1 MLLEGRVAIVAGA
14 GPGLGRE
21 IALGLAREGADL
33 VLGAPRAEQM
43 SPVSSASSASSASW
57 VSSVADEVRAL
68 GRRAEAVGLELGDAE
83 SCQAIVKTCAEV
95 LGRVDVLVV
104 DAGDDGGTR
113 PFGDDLDEW
122 RRIMEANLWGTLQV
136 GRAAVPAMAS
146 RGGGRIVLVNAAP
159 VWRGQPGRG
168 AHAVSTAALVS
179 AIRTL
184 AAELGPLGI
193 RVNGVH
199 PGTIWG
205 PVVKSRLR
213 ARAMERGSTPET
225 LYREL
230 IAETSLGYLPR
241 PAEVAGS
248 VLFLAS
254 DLSAPVTGQSLAV
267 DAGAGL
273 LAV

>member
-1 MLLEGRVAIVAGA
+1 VSATLRTEEKRVLLQGRVAIVAGA

-33 VLGAPRAEQM
+33 VLGAPRTEQ
-43 SPVSSASSASSASW
+43 AA
-57 VSSVADEVRAL
+57 SVADEVRAL

-83 SCQAIVKTCAEV
+83 SCEAIVKTCAEV
-95 LGRVDVLVV
+95 LGRVDVLV
-104 DAGDDGGTR
+104 ANAADDGGTR

-122 RRIMEANLWGTLQV
+122 RRVMEANLWGMLQV

-146 RGGGRIVLVNAAP
+146 VGGGRIVFLNTAP
-159 VWRGQPGRG
+159 VWRDQPGRG
-168 AHAVSTAALVS
+168 AHAVATAALVS
-179 AIRTL
+179 ATRTL

-205 PVVKSRLR
+205 PAVKARLR
-213 ARAMERGSTPET
+213 ALAIERGSTPEA

-230 IAETSLGYLPR
+230 IAESSLGYLPR

-254 DLSAPVTGQSLAV
+254 DLSRPVTGQTLTV
-267 DAGAGL
+267 DAGHGL
-273 LAV
+273 TPS